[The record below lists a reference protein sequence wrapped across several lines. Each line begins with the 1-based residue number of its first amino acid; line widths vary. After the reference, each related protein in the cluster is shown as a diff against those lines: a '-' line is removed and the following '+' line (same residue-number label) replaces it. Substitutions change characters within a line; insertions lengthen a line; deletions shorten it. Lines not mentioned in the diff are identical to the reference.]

1 MADPSFEGFDVGAVA
16 LADAVG
22 VAESL
27 AEAGETAKLAEL
39 VERMLPRLIKKERFA
54 EVEGVW
60 IACCTSG
67 ALPLT
72 VLLRAAKQ
80 IAAHGEVGEASDLV
94 VMLAETLAEAGRGE
108 EALDVLRQGLGW
120 AATASM
126 RDAGGALLARLFLEA
141 SNLATTLA
149 VLRRAEPGA
158 DAFAQAERALRFAPG
173 SFLLWPDHTIAQV
186 ASNDGAT
193 AQVRH
198 PSGAI
203 ERRPVDAVPP
213 PKVLPASNHEVR
225 RLFAFE
231 QLRADWLADPL
242 SCLVPLLEDQEGALT
257 VSSINGILVPR
268 IVSEP
273 QFEAILARL
282 KVDCG
287 MGHPDRPVYHS
298 RHRIFS
304 LPGVALPEF
313 VTRPAEPRPAAER
326 RAARSAPP
334 PRPGTAGV
342 SNASSSDPVDAS
354 RPARWVDLTQLP
366 EVRGLIAHVE
376 GEVAELTRELNA
388 DLPVRLEEARAHGDL
403 RENAEY
409 DAAKER
415 LRFVQARIGQLQE
428 FLGQLHDLS
437 RVRVVPGRVTAMS
450 RVVVSNEETGEER
463 TLRLVPAELRD
474 PQPGDVSMGTPYA
487 KALLG
492 RDAGATVTV
501 KLPRRTERLEI
512 LRVIDPGEG

>member
-16 LADAVG
+16 PADAVG

-27 AEAGETAKLAEL
+27 AEAGETSLLAEL
-39 VERMLPRLIKKERFA
+39 AERMLPRLIKKERFA
-54 EVEGVW
+54 DVEGLW
-60 IACCTSG
+60 IACCTAG
-67 ALPLT
+67 ALP
-72 VLLRAAKQ
+72 VAALLRAARQ
-80 IAAHGEVGEASDLV
+80 IASHGEVSEASDLV
-94 VMLAETLAEAGRGE
+94 VMLAETLAEARRGE
-108 EALDVLRQGLGW
+108 EALDALRQGLGW
-120 AATASM
+120 AATAAM
-126 RDAGGALLARLFLEA
+126 RDAAAALLEQLFPEA
-141 SNLATTLA
+141 SNLGATLA
-149 VLRRAEPGA
+149 ALRRVEPGA

-198 PSGAI
+198 PSGAL
-203 ERRPVDAVPP
+203 ERRAVDAVPP
-213 PKVLPASNHEVR
+213 PRVLPASAHEVR
-225 RLFAFE
+225 RLFALD

-242 SCLVPLLEDQEGALT
+242 SCLVPLLAEQEGALN

-287 MGHPDRPVYHS
+287 LGHADRPVYHS
-298 RHRIFS
+298 RHRIFT
-304 LPGVALPEF
+304 LPGVALPDF
-313 VTRPAEPRPAAER
+313 LTKPVEPRPPAER
-326 RAARSAPP
+326 RPARSAAP
-334 PRPGTAGV
+334 PRPLAPRPV
-342 SNASSSDPVDAS
+342 SASASEPSDDA

-366 EVRGLIAHVE
+366 DVRGLIAHVE
-376 GEVAELTRELNA
+376 GDVAELTRELNA
-388 DLPVRLEEARAHGDL
+388 ELPVRLEEARAHGDL

-415 LRFVQARIGQLQE
+415 LRFVQARIGQLQD
-428 FLGQLHDLS
+428 FLGKLHDLS

-450 RVVVSNEETGEER
+450 RVVVANEETGEER
-463 TLRLVPAELRD
+463 TLRLVPAELRA

-492 RDAGATVTV
+492 RDVGATVTV

-512 LRVIDPGEG
+512 LRVIDPDA

>member
-1 MADPSFEGFDVGAVA
+1 MADLSFEGFDVGAVA

-22 VAESL
+22 VAEAL
-27 AEAGETAKLAEL
+27 AGAGEAALLADL
-39 VERMLPRLIKKERFA
+39 AERMLPRLIKKERFA

-67 ALPLT
+67 TLPLAA
-72 VLLRAAKQ
+72 LLRAAKQ
-80 IAAHGEVGEASDLV
+80 IASHGEVGEASDLV
-94 VMLAETLAEAGRGE
+94 VMLAETLAEAARGE
-108 EALDVLRQGLGW
+108 EALDVFRQGLGW
-120 AATASM
+120 AATAPI
-126 RDAGGALLARLFLEA
+126 RDAAAALLARAFPEA
-141 SNLATTLA
+141 SNLAATLA
-149 VLRRAEPGA
+149 ALRRAEASA

-173 SFLLWPDHTIAQV
+173 AFLLWPDHMIAQV
-186 ASNDGAT
+186 ASNDGAM

-203 ERRPVDAVPP
+203 ERRAVDAAPP

-225 RLFAFE
+225 RLFALE
-231 QLRADWLADPL
+231 QLRADWIADPL
-242 SCLVPLLEDQEGALT
+242 SCLVPLLREQEGALT

-287 MGHPDRPVYHS
+287 LGHTDRPVYHS

-304 LPGVALPEF
+304 LPGVELPEF
-313 VTRPAEPRPAAER
+313 LTKPVEPRPAAER
-326 RAARSAPP
+326 RPARSAPP
-334 PRPGTAGV
+334 PRPAAAAPKYATT
-342 SNASSSDPVDAS
+342 SEPVDNS

-388 DLPVRLEEARAHGDL
+388 ELPVRLEEARAHGDL

-415 LRFVQARIGQLQE
+415 LRFVQARIGQLQD
-428 FLGQLHDLS
+428 FLGKLHDLS

-474 PQPGDVSMGTPYA
+474 PKPGDVSMGTPYA

-492 RDAGATVTV
+492 RDVGATVVV
-501 KLPRRTERLEI
+501 KLPRRTERLEV
-512 LRVIDPGEG
+512 LRVIDPGE